1 MALKPTSKK
10 KLIADHRQH
19 EKDTGS
25 TEVQVALLTQ
35 RINDLTGHLK
45 EHKQDFHSRQGLFKL
60 VGNRRRLLAY
70 VEKANP
76 QAYSKLIK
84 KLKIRK

>member
-1 MALKPTSKK
+1 MALRPTSKK
-10 KLIADHRQH
+10 KIIADHRHH

-70 VEKANP
+70 VEKSNP
-76 QAYSKLIK
+76 GAYSKLVK